1 MIEFYSGFIRDYS
14 HNLIFVKNNPMV
26 KEKLIKVRKEKKF
39 SQQDIAEHLNI
50 SQSQYQRKEKGEMG
64 ISENEWERIAKLL
77 EIDVEEIKE
86 NSEVS
91 NVMNNF
97 DNSSGNFGNN
107 NTNSYYNVPE
117 FLLESQKDYI
127 NLLKEE
133 NQRLKDEIQKL
144 REELKSK

>member
-1 MIEFYSGFIRDYS
+1 MVEFYSGFIRDYS

-64 ISENEWERIAKLL
+64 ITESEWERIAKLL

-97 DNSSGNFGNN
+97 DNSSGNYIGNN
-107 NTNSYYNVPE
+107 NNYCNIPE
-117 FLLESQKDYI
+117 YILESQKDYI

-133 NQRLKDEIQKL
+133 NQRLKEKITRLENQNK
-144 REELKSK
+144 

>member
-14 HNLIFVKNNPMV
+14 HNLIFVKNSRMV

-50 SQSQYQRKEKGEMG
+50 SQSQYQRKEKGETG
-64 ISENEWERIAKLL
+64 ITNNEWERIANLL

-86 NSEVS
+86 NSEAS

-97 DNSSGNFGNN
+97 DNSSGNYVGNN
-107 NTNSYYNVPE
+107 NTYCNVPE
-117 FLLESQKDYI
+117 FVLENQKDYI

-133 NQRLKDEIQKL
+133 NQRLKEELQKL
-144 REELKSK
+144 RDEVRSK

>member
-14 HNLIFVKNNPMV
+14 HNLIFVKNSRMV

-50 SQSQYQRKEKGEMG
+50 SQSQYQRKEKGEAG
-64 ISENEWERIAKLL
+64 ITENEWERIAKLL
-77 EIDVEEIKE
+77 EIDVEDIKE
-86 NSEVS
+86 SSETS

-107 NTNSYYNVPE
+107 TNNYYNVPE

-127 NLLKEE
+127 SLLKEE
-133 NQRLKDEIQKL
+133 NQRLKEELQKL
-144 REELKSK
+144 RDEVRSK